1 MENWGGVE
9 NNQIPFATVYRQGWI
24 ILSWTSP
31 DHACRL
37 GAFCITTIRYLLN
50 SVKGRNEEQS
60 MIATYRYILR
70 KNSQFKGLPQLEKS
84 LFLKVLRGLL
94 RSESRLLEL
103 MIIKECGD
111 QARLLKKWTV
121 KTMREVMP
129 CRVCLQLPKL
139 SIASEYYYC
148 CSCKILFK
156 TCVSFWKTLL
166 TTSFYQKARKGERE
180 RASARTTKVK

>member
-1 MENWGGVE
+1 MVFQIWLKKLIGGE
-9 NNQIPFATVYRQGWI
+9 LRRSRKLPNTFCHCIQAMLDYPQLNKPGSRMPIKGFLYYNNLV
-24 ILSWTSP
+24 
-31 DHACRL
+31 
-37 GAFCITTIRYLLN
+37 LN

-103 MIIKECGD
+103 KIIKECGD

-156 TCVSFWKTLL
+156 TCVSF
-166 TTSFYQKARKGERE
+166 
-180 RASARTTKVK
+180 